1 MQNSAPMKSAP
12 YFDKNHNRRK
22 FIKNATTAAAA
33 FTIVPRFVLGGN
45 GHLPPSDTLYIGGIG
60 VGGKGT
66 SDLTSIAESP
76 NAKIVYLCDV
86 DDRMAVKS
94 KKNFPKAKYYKD
106 FRVMLDKEGKSIDAV
121 TVSTPDHTHAV
132 AAMAAMEMG
141 KHVYV
146 QKPLT
151 HSIKE
156 ARLLAEAAKRNQ
168 VITQMGNQ
176 WASGDHV
183 RRMKEVVDAGLI
195 GDVTKVYAWTNR
207 PVWPQG
213 IPTPTGKYDI
223 PKELDWDLWLGPE
236 SKIDFNPAYLPFNW
250 RGWWKFGTGALGDM
264 GCHIMDPVFRIL
276 PIDFPTEVE
285 CSTSTAWSGFFQVAN
300 YSDSCPASSIIHLKF
315 PKKDGSG
322 NLKLTW
328 MDGGLLPETPEELLP
343 TDDLGDMSNGVIFEG
358 TKGKMIGN
366 YSKAPTLLPT
376 SRMPE
381 LEALPKTLKRIPE
394 GHYVDW
400 VNACMKGYG
409 NAEVSSP
416 FEYAGPFTEAVLMGN
431 LAIRSYQY
439 QLKNKKG
446 DISYPGRKKLFW
458 DAKNMKITNFDEAND
473 FVMSKYREGWK
484 L

>member
-1 MQNSAPMKSAP
+1 MKVPFNDIPRRVFLKNSTK
-12 YFDKNHNRRK
+12 
-22 FIKNATTAAAA
+22 AAAA
-33 FTIVPRFVLGGN
+33 FSIVPSFVLGGPR
-45 GHLPPSDTLYIGGIG
+45 HVAPSDTLYIAGIG

-76 NAKIVYLCDV
+76 NAKVIHLCDV
-86 DDRMAVKS
+86 DDRMAVQS
-94 KKNFPKAKYYKD
+94 KKNFPKADYHHDY
-106 FRVMLDKEGKSIDAV
+106 RVMLEKEHQGIDAV
-121 TVSTPDHTHAV
+121 VVSTPDHTHAV
-132 AAMAAMEMG
+132 ATMAAMQLS

-156 ARLLAEAAKRNQ
+156 ARMLAEAAKKYK

-176 WASGDHV
+176 WASAEPV
-183 RRMKEVVDAGLI
+183 RRMQELVDSGLI
-195 GDVTKVYAWTNR
+195 GDVTRVYAWSNR

-213 IPTPTGKYDI
+213 IATPTGRHDI
-223 PKELDWDLWLGPE
+223 PKELDWDLWLGPAE
-236 SKIDFNPAYLPFNW
+236 MMDFNPAYLPFNW

-276 PIDFPTEVE
+276 PIDYPNEVE
-285 CSTSTAWSGFFQVAN
+285 CSVTTNWSGFFQAAN
-300 YSDSCPASSIIHLKF
+300 YSDSCPSSSIIHLNF
-315 PKKDGSG
+315 PRTDGKG

-328 MDGGLLPETPEELLP
+328 MDGGLRPETPEEVLP

-366 YSKAPTLLPT
+366 YSKDPTILPT
-376 SRMPE
+376 SRMSE
-381 LEALPKTLKRIPE
+381 LETLPKTLKRIPE
-394 GHYVDW
+394 GHYVNW

-431 LAIRSYQY
+431 LAIRSYQM
-439 QLKNKKG
+439 QVKNSKG
-446 DISYPGRKKLFW
+446 RASYPGRKKLYW
-458 DAKNMKITNFDEAND
+458 DAKNMKITNFDEANA
-473 FVMSKYREGWK
+473 FVMRQYRDGWK